1 MKQLSLIAFYQKK
14 PKALIDFI
22 ENCQQ
27 IVSNLLS
34 ENFAPYDHR
43 QVHATIIGLERD
55 ESSPIIVN
63 RNLAPA
69 MVSPK
74 AMDLHGFL
82 TFLRAQSPLL
92 LTIQIGGFQPHDRPF
107 ESRHKTPYER
117 TFSVQGDKLVAMGW
131 PVSTTPVNTECLQS
145 ASLYPNTL
153 DRIRRAAERF
163 YIRHAYHQKL
173 SDIDNDFFFRIG
185 LVKRPD
191 KISSDQK
198 LLLENRVR
206 EYARTRPPLFV
217 EVRLQDLF
225 IAVYED
231 EKLPLGTT
239 QIFPLTDSQ
248 VNGDFLIRWYGR

>member
-1 MKQLSLIAFYQKK
+1 MKQLSLIAFYQSK

-22 ENCQQ
+22 ENCQE
-27 IVSNLLS
+27 IVSDLLS
-34 ENFAPYDHR
+34 DNFAPYDYR

-55 ESSPIIVN
+55 ESSPNLVN
-63 RNLAPA
+63 RNLARV

-82 TFLRAQSPLL
+82 MFLRKQAPFPF
-92 LTIQIGGFQPHDRPF
+92 TIRIGGFQPHDHPF

-131 PVSTTPVNTECLQS
+131 PVSNLIHTERLQPV
-145 ASLYPNTL
+145 SLYPNTL

-163 YIRHAYHQKL
+163 HIRHAYHHKL
-173 SDIDNDFFFRIG
+173 SDVDNDFFFRIG
-185 LVKRPD
+185 LVNQPD
-191 KISSDQK
+191 KISVDQK
-198 LLLENRVR
+198 VLLENRVR
-206 EYARTRPPLFV
+206 EYARTQSPLFV
-217 EVRLQDLF
+217 EVCLQDLS

-231 EKLPLGTT
+231 EKLPLDTT

-248 VNGDFLIRWYGR
+248 VNGDFLIQWYGC